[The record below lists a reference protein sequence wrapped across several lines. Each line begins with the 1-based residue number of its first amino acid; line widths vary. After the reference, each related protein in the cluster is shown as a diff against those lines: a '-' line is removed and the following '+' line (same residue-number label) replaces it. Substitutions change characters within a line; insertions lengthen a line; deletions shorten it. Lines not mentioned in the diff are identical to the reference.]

1 VSPTPSYVEQP
12 KRSGLLTALVAGAI
26 VVLIG
31 ANIYLYTQI
40 DHMRTD
46 MSAMH
51 DKLMTEISN
60 MRDAT
65 TVTSASQTRHVDALK
80 EELAAARSLAQ
91 RESSQAKLEA
101 QAHADQLARQIK
113 DEEAKVQQQ
122 VSSEISN
129 VKETA
134 AQQNQQVAAKV
145 ADVATDVG
153 SVKTQVANTQ
163 SDLQKTIN
171 DLKSTRGDLGV
182 QSGLIATNANELA
195 ALKLRGERNYI
206 DIKLGPTKQAVR
218 FGDITLKLE
227 KADPKRNKYTVL
239 VMADDK
245 LTEKKDKSINE
256 PVQFYTSKGGH
267 IPYEI
272 VINSVAKGPD
282 KKDQIV
288 GYLSTP
294 KVEATR

>member
-1 VSPTPSYVEQP
+1 MSPTPTYVEQP

-26 VVLIG
+26 FVLIG
-31 ANIYLYTQI
+31 ANIYLYVQI

-46 MSAMH
+46 MAGMH

-60 MRDAT
+60 MRDAS
-65 TVTSASQTRHVDALK
+65 TVTTASQVRHIEALK
-80 EELAAARSLAQ
+80 DELSSAREQAQ
-91 RESSQAKLEA
+91 RASSQAKIEA

-122 VSSEISN
+122 VSSEITD

-153 SVKTQVANTQ
+153 SVKTNLASTQ

-171 DLKSTRGDLGV
+171 DLKSARGDMGV
-182 QSGLIATNANELA
+182 QSGLIATNASELQ

-206 DIKLGPTKQAVR
+206 DIKLGKTKQPVR
-218 FGDITLKLE
+218 FGDVTMKLE
-227 KADPKRNKYTVL
+227 RADPKHNRYSVVL
-239 VMADDK
+239 MADDK
-245 LTEKKDKSINE
+245 QVEKKDKNILE
-256 PVQFYTSKGGH
+256 PVQFYTQKGGH

-272 VINSVAKGPD
+272 VINNIG
-282 KKDQIV
+282 KDQIV